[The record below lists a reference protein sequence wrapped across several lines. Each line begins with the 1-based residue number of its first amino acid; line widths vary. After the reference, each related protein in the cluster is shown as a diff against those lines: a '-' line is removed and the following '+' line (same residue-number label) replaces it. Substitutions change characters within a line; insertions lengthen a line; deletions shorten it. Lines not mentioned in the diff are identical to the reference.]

1 MGTKVRVL
9 AACIIGG
16 LSFKPDQVVDLPGP
30 LAKAHAAAGDVD
42 LHKDAVAYCV
52 NELKAEVIV
61 YEVPPT
67 PEQLQLKSEI
77 TALEAQLAEAP
88 EGAKATIQSD
98 LDAKKAALAEL
109 G

>member
-9 AACIIGG
+9 AACTIGG
-16 LSFKPDQVVDLPGP
+16 LLFKPDQVVDLPGP

-42 LHKDAVAYCV
+42 PHKDAVAYCV

-61 YEVPPT
+61 YEVPKT
-67 PEQLQLKSEI
+67 PEQLQLEADI
-77 TALEAQLAEAP
+77 AALEAKLAEAP
-88 EGAKATIQSD
+88 DDAKAAIQAE
-98 LDAKKAALAEL
+98 LDAKKAALAAL